1 MPIERLSPA
10 LDDII
15 DSDSVPM
22 IDSQDFSF
30 GGPDGPAEGPLW
42 WVDPNEKYGGHLLF
56 SDIHND
62 RRMRFTLDG
71 GLAEDG
77 HKYLGSL
84 TVEAQPVN
92 RHNGLTRDLQGRLIA
107 AEHDGRRISRLEHD
121 GSTTVLAN
129 QFQGRQLNRPNDVVV
144 KSDGSIY
151 FTDPWTFRRPREQWE
166 QTISGV
172 FRVSADLGTLTLL
185 VSDFVVPNGLA
196 FSPDESI
203 LYIND
208 SRKGIIRA
216 FDVQDDGTL
225 ALGSDRLFADMRP
238 DAREGVPDGMKVDTE
253 GNIYCGG
260 SGGIH
265 ILNPGGERL
274 GIVVHEQPATTN
286 LCFGDNDWK
295 SVFFTTRDS
304 IGTFRVKIPGIP
316 VPAK

>member
-22 IDSQDFSF
+22 IDSQGFSF

-129 QFQGRQLNRPNDVVV
+129 PVPGSPAQPPERRGGKVRRQHLLHRPVDFPSPPGAVGA
-144 KSDGSIY
+144 DH
-151 FTDPWTFRRPREQWE
+151 FRRLP
-166 QTISGV
+166 
-172 FRVSADLGTLTLL
+172 
-185 VSDFVVPNGLA
+185 
-196 FSPDESI
+196 SI
-203 LYIND
+203 
-208 SRKGIIRA
+208 R
-216 FDVQDDGTL
+216 
-225 ALGSDRLFADMRP
+225 
-238 DAREGVPDGMKVDTE
+238 
-253 GNIYCGG
+253 
-260 SGGIH
+260 
-265 ILNPGGERL
+265 
-274 GIVVHEQPATTN
+274 
-286 LCFGDNDWK
+286 
-295 SVFFTTRDS
+295 
-304 IGTFRVKIPGIP
+304 
-316 VPAK
+316 